1 MQVAS
6 CINDF
11 LTSQGIFFILNDER
25 YERDAQTVE
34 IRKQQLDFYEL
45 NGRLPNEMEAFK
57 ILRQV
62 CATIKNEQIVSKSKF

>member
-6 CINDF
+6 CINEF
-11 LTSQGIFFILNDER
+11 RTSQGIFFILNDAR

-62 CATIKNEQIVSKSKF
+62 CATIKNEQIVPESKF

>member
-1 MQVAS
+1 MQVAN
-6 CINDF
+6 CINEF
-11 LTSQGIFFILNDER
+11 LTSKGIFFILNDAR
-25 YERDAQTVE
+25 YETDAQTVE

-45 NGRLPNEMEAFK
+45 NGRLPNEIEAFK

>member
-62 CATIKNEQIVSKSKF
+62 CATIKNEQIVSESKF

>member
-1 MQVAS
+1 MQVAN
-6 CINDF
+6 CINEF
-11 LTSQGIFFILNDER
+11 LTFQGIFFILNDAR
-25 YERDAQTVE
+25 YDRDAQTVE

-45 NGRLPNEMEAFK
+45 NGRLPNEIEAFK

>member
-1 MQVAS
+1 MQVAN
-6 CINDF
+6 CINEF
-11 LTSQGIFFILNDER
+11 LTSQGIFFILNDAR

-45 NGRLPNEMEAFK
+45 NGRLPNEIEAFK